1 MTPRPSLRWRLTAL
15 YGALFFVAGGVLL
28 AVNYTQVRRSLP
40 SDKIIFSSRSD
51 GPLNSIGSDSRSAPV
66 PSEFGRKPDGGGTAA
81 FGIFVNGEATSP
93 DQLAKL
99 PGEFRDET
107 LSNLVARS
115 LVGLV
120 GVGAASVVLGWWLAG
135 RALRPLHRI
144 TDTARRLSET
154 NLDERIGLD
163 GPHDE
168 LRELAD
174 TFDAMLGR
182 LDAAFDSQRRFVAN
196 ASHELRTP
204 LAIMRTQLEVAR
216 TPEELQ
222 AASEVVQH
230 VIERSERLLDGLLVL
245 ARADGQ
251 LATQPT
257 DLADALLSASVSPS
271 ADAVEVTITADPAP
285 VDGDPAL
292 LLHLARN
299 LLENAC
305 RHNLPTDGWVSAST
319 GVSGDDAV
327 LEVTNS
333 GPVVPADAVERLF
346 EPFRRLAADR
356 TEGDTGAGLGL
367 SIVRAVARAHG
378 GEVTAQPLPEGGLKV
393 EVRLPAALT
402 SIPKP
407 SRSNFTSLEMVVRAP
422 ALVEEHVGTVRAR

>member
-1 MTPRPSLRWRLTAL
+1 MTPRPSLRLRLTAI
-15 YGALFFVAGGVLL
+15 YGALFFAAGGVLL
-28 AVNYTQVRRSLP
+28 AANYSIVHHSLP
-40 SDKIIFSSRSD
+40 TDKIAFSSRTD
-51 GPLNSIGSDSRSAPV
+51 GPVDSGKSAPFPGTPEGVTRSDDV
-66 PSEFGRKPDGGGTAA
+66 PAQFIGPKDGAGTVA
-81 FGIFVNGEATSP
+81 FGVFVNGKAASP
-93 DQLAKL
+93 DLIAEL
-99 PGEFRDET
+99 PGKFRNET
-107 LSNLVARS
+107 LHSLVTRS
-115 LVGLV
+115 LMGLV
-120 GVGAASVVLGWWLAG
+120 GVGAASVLLGWWLAG

-182 LDAAFDSQRRFVAN
+182 LDSAFDSQRRFVAN

-204 LAIMRTQLEVAR
+204 LAIMRTQLEVAK
-216 TPEELQ
+216 TPTELR
-222 AASEVVQH
+222 AASDVVQQ

-251 LATQPT
+251 LDTQPT
-257 DLADALLSASVSPS
+257 DLAEALLSASVSPF
-271 ADAVEVTITADPAP
+271 ADEVDVTITADPAP

-333 GPVVPADAVERLF
+333 GSVVPPDAVERLF
-346 EPFRRLAADR
+346 EPFRRMAADR

-378 GEVTAQPLPEGGLKV
+378 GEVTADPLPEGGLKV

-402 SIPKP
+402 SIPRP
-407 SRSNFTSLEMVVRAP
+407 SRSNFTSP
-422 ALVEEHVGTVRAR
+422 AAAQSSW